1 MLKQYQ
7 PILEGVQAI
16 EPLAHIAGGAVRD
29 TILGRPIK
37 DIDVFLNYQHT
48 DTVAQMLH
56 SKFGYV
62 KETREWTKYQNLS
75 DPVVVDAIN
84 LEKADETI
92 PLNLIGLDE
101 PKTMQMN
108 VERFDFG
115 ICMAA
120 WNGEKVYTA
129 PQFETDVKNKTFTLS
144 RADNQEQFAYS
155 MSRFK
160 KLTTDRYRGYILSVP
175 LEFEA
180 LAKTHALQSKRI
192 ALHEAGHA
200 VAAVHHVVAFE
211 YVTVVPNGSCNGH
224 VKMCLEH
231 DDSDAD
237 LIVSLAGPAV
247 DKKWWPYSSLLQ
259 RFGYHEISETRGRAE
274 VSQDH
279 FNFLQWLA
287 KKFVEEFGHEI
298 EMLAAALIERETLTS
313 DEVRNLL
320 AKTYYLND
328 RGVAGICA
336 DGEDFDQTIARCL
349 DIGELTPVHGSAW
362 SMT

>member
-1 MLKQYQ
+1 MLDQYQ
-7 PILEGVQAI
+7 PILAGIQAI

-29 TILGRPIK
+29 TILNRPIK
-37 DIDVFLNYQHT
+37 DIDVFLDYRHI
-48 DTVAQMLH
+48 DTAAEMLH
-56 SKFGYV
+56 SKFGYAG
-62 KETREWTKYQNLS
+62 ETREWTKYQDFS
-75 DPVVVDAIN
+75 DPVVVHVTN
-84 LEKADETI
+84 FEKTGETI
-92 PLNLIGLDE
+92 PLSLIGLDE
-101 PKTMQMN
+101 PKPMQMN
-108 VERFDFG
+108 ADRFDFG

-120 WNGEKVYTA
+120 WDGEKVYTA
-129 PQFETDVKNKTFTLS
+129 NAFDTDVANKTFTLL
-144 RADNQEQFAYS
+144 RADDEMQFAYS

-200 VAAVHHVVAFE
+200 VAAVHHMVAFE
-211 YVTVVPNGSCNGH
+211 YVTVVPDGSCNGH

-247 DKKWWPYSSLLQ
+247 DKKWWPYSSLLL
-259 RFGYHEISETRGRAE
+259 GYGHYEISKTRRRAE
-274 VSQDH
+274 ISQDH
-279 FNFLQWLA
+279 FNFLQWLT

-313 DEVRNLL
+313 DEVSHVL
-320 AKTYYLND
+320 AK
-328 RGVAGICA
+328 A
-336 DGEDFDQTIARCL
+336 
-349 DIGELTPVHGSAW
+349 
-362 SMT
+362 